1 MILVRHG
8 LMIVGDPIGGKSTA
22 ILTLKTALAD
32 LAHQELME
40 EKPVL
45 YRIINPKA
53 VTMAQLYG
61 SFDPV
66 SHEWSDG
73 MMIDLIE

>member
-8 LMIVGDPIGGKSTA
+8 LMIVGDPIGGKTSA
-22 ILTLKTALAD
+22 IKVLARSLGD
-32 LAHQELME
+32 MQQQGLMDE
-40 EKPVL
+40 HRVL

-53 VTMAQLYG
+53 VTMGQLYG
-61 SFDPV
+61 RFDPV

-73 MMIDLIE
+73 ES